1 MAMVRWRFKN
11 RAHLHLILFNE
22 RTLSTVLG
30 IYSALSNLEHDDI
43 LVGPSLSHDEEA
55 LVLCKG
61 REARPS
67 KTQRTQI
74 WPLPLAQWVALGT
87 TPNCVTLSFPLCK
100 MDIITRAP
108 PSWGLL

>member
-1 MAMVRWRFKN
+1 MTF
-11 RAHLHLILFNE
+11 
-22 RTLSTVLG
+22 
-30 IYSALSNLEHDDI
+30 
-43 LVGPSLSHDEEA
+43 LVGPSRSYDEEA

-74 WPLPLAQWVALGT
+74 WPLPLAQWVALGI

-100 MDIITRAP
+100 MDIITRGP
-108 PSWGLL
+108 PSWGLLWELKGLIYVTHLAKCQELSQCYL